1 MSDSLRTDGSG
12 AVDAVSDA
20 GRDGKIEELLLAGLD
35 HYFAGRYDQAINVW
49 TRALFLD
56 RSHPRARAYIERA
69 RGAMAERQ
77 RESEELLQ
85 RGLVALNGGEGEE
98 AKRLLLAAVDQ
109 GAPADEVQIL
119 LDRLDRSRAPE
130 VPRTAAEEKRGAVR
144 PLAQRA
150 PALGQDATRS
160 STRFVVTTVAGL
172 GVAAGL
178 VYWMTSQEH
187 VWPAGWWSDPPAAAG
202 GAPAARDSMPPVP
215 RRGEIALGRARDLTE
230 AGQLRQALAVLESV
244 RATDAERPEAE
255 RMRAEIQQRLLGVA
269 GTRPSAPAKPAGRQP

>member
-35 HYFAGRYDQAINVW
+35 HYFAGRYEHAVNVW

-130 VPRTAAEEKRGAVR
+130 APRVPGEEKRGPAR
-144 PLAQRA
+144 PLAPRA
-150 PALGQDATRS
+150 TAASQESRKSSVRLAVTTIAALGI
-160 STRFVVTTVAGL
+160 
-172 GVAAGL
+172 AAGL
-178 VYWMTSQEH
+178 VYWVAGQEH
-187 VWPAGWWSDPPAAAG
+187 AWPAGWWSDPPAPAG
-202 GAPAARDSMPPVP
+202 GAPAVRDSMPPVP
-215 RRGEIALGRARDLTE
+215 RSGEIALERARDLT
-230 AGQLRQALAVLESV
+230 ASGQLHQALAVLESV
-244 RATDAERPEAE
+244 RATDAERPEAD
-255 RMRAEIQQRLLGVA
+255 RMRAEIQQRLLTGA
-269 GTRPSAPAKPAGRQP
+269 TGTRPAAAKPLGRQQ

>member
-35 HYFAGRYDQAINVW
+35 HYFAGRYEQAVNVW

-119 LDRLDRSRAPE
+119 LDRLDRSRAPD
-130 VPRTAAEEKRGAVR
+130 VPRASADEKRGAAR
-144 PLAQRA
+144 PLAPRA
-150 PALGQDATRS
+150 PTARQHAR
-160 STRFVVTTVAGL
+160 RFSARVIVTAVAGI

-178 VYWMTSQEH
+178 VYWMSTSDRL
-187 VWPAGWWSDPPAAAG
+187 WPSDWRVDPPTAGG
-202 GAPAARDSMPPVP
+202 GAPAQRDAMPPVP
-215 RRGEIALGRARDLTE
+215 RRGEIALGRARDLT
-230 AGQLRQALAVLESV
+230 AGGQLHQALAVLESV
-244 RATDAERPEAE
+244 RPTDAERPEAD
-255 RMRAEIQQRLLGVA
+255 RMRAEIQQRLLAGVA
-269 GTRPSAPAKPAGRQP
+269 GTRASAAKPAGR